1 MQRVFKG
8 GAKIVIYPTRII
20 EEPKKY
26 DLKKGH
32 QVVFL
37 KCDDGKTYT
46 YATLGK
52 LFGMCPDGMRKKI
65 IRNGWQN
72 IVFKKDDIKEDV
84 EVDTITPPP
93 TRIIKEPWYDTVRH
107 GSHCSKTL
115 MFLCDNGVTYTS
127 GELLEVTNMTSN
139 MLHAR
144 LNSIGW
150 DSPDMLKEKQRATGG
165 SRNKPQA
172 VFEQNATWEG
182 LSPKDRSANLSKM
195 TSGSWEREQV

>member
-1 MQRVFKG
+1 MNP
-8 GAKIVIYPTRII
+8 PTRITK
-20 EEPKKY
+20 EPTRQPIR
-26 DLKKGH
+26 KGCL
-32 QVVFL
+32 VVL
-37 KCDDGKTYT
+37 ITCDNGKTYT
-46 YATLGK
+46 YDQLGK
-52 LFGMCPDGMRKKI
+52 MFGMSTDGMRKKI
-65 IRNGWQN
+65 VRKGWEN
-72 IVFKKDDIKEDV
+72 FVFEPSAFREDV
-84 EVDTITPPP
+84 VIDELTPPP

-115 MFLCDNGVTYTS
+115 MFLCDNGITYTS

-182 LSPKDRSANLSKM
+182 LSLKDRSANLSKM
-195 TSGSWEREQV
+195 TSGSWERAQS